1 MNILGIDTSC
11 DDTSIAL
18 VKQYGDQND
27 PDFDI
32 ISNAISSQIKIHKKW
47 GGVFPALAKREH
59 QKNLV
64 VVLKKCL
71 QTPKYLKTNKQK
83 TQVLDIN
90 KIKEILQ
97 REPGLADKLINFL
110 NHYQKPDIDLIA
122 VTVGPGLEPCL
133 WTGINFAKA
142 LAFVWDI
149 PLIPVNHI
157 EGHMLSIL
165 NTDKKIIFPTISLVA
180 SGGHTQIVLMEK
192 HEKYQILGKTRD
204 DAAGECFDKIARIL
218 GLPYPGGPEV
228 EKLAKKFDI
237 KNEKFNIK
245 LPRPMLNTNDFDF
258 SFSGLKTAVLYD
270 YKKRKPTERK
280 SKNYIKEMCWHA
292 QNAIFD
298 VLAKKT
304 INATKQ
310 YNAKT
315 IILGGGV
322 SASQSL
328 KDFLNAKINKELT
341 GVNFIIPTKELSTDN
356 GAMIAITSFF
366 HKDKIYKPDNFIA
379 NSKIKL

>member
-1 MNILGIDTSC
+1 MKILGIDTSC

-18 VKQYGDQND
+18 VNQYGSESN
-27 PDFDI
+27 PCFDI
-32 ISNAISSQIKIHKKW
+32 ISNAISSQIEIHKKW

-71 QTPKYLKTNKQK
+71 QAPKYLKTNKEK
-83 TQVLDIN
+83 TQVPN
-90 KIKEILQ
+90 EEEIKNILQ
-97 REPGLADKLINFL
+97 REPGLAEKLIKFL
-110 NHYQKPDIDLIA
+110 NKYQKPEIDLIA
-122 VTVGPGLEPCL
+122 ITVGPGLEPCL

-142 LAFVWDI
+142 LALAWNL
-149 PLIPVNHI
+149 PLIPINHI

-165 NTDKKIIFPTISLVA
+165 NTDKKIIFPAISLVA
-180 SGGHTQIVLMEK
+180 SGGHTQIVLIEK
-192 HEKYQILGKTRD
+192 HGKYEILGKTRD

-228 EKLAKKFDI
+228 EKIAKSFDQ

-270 YKKRKPTERK
+270 YKKRKPSERK
-280 SKNYIKEMCWHA
+280 SKSYIKEMCWHA

-304 INATKQ
+304 IASAKLH
-310 YNAKT
+310 NAKT

-328 KDFLNAKINKELT
+328 KEFLNAKINKELAGT
-341 GVNFIIPTKELSTDN
+341 NFIIPQKELSTDN
-356 GAMIAITSFF
+356 GAMIAITAYF
-366 HKDKIYKPDNFIA
+366 HKDKIYNSNHFIA

>member
-1 MNILGIDTSC
+1 MKILGIDTSC

-18 VKQYGDQND
+18 VNQYGSDTD
-27 PDFDI
+27 PSFDI
-32 ISNAISSQIKIHKKW
+32 ISNAISSQIKIHRKW

-71 QTPKYLKTNKQK
+71 QAPKYLKTNKEK
-83 TQVLDIN
+83 TQALDIN
-90 KIKEILQ
+90 QIKEILQ
-97 REPGLADKLINFL
+97 REPGLADKLIKFL
-110 NHYQKPDIDLIA
+110 NSYQKPDIDLIA

-142 LAFVWDI
+142 LSFAWNI
-149 PLIPVNHI
+149 PLIPANHI
-157 EGHMLSIL
+157 EGHMLSVL
-165 NTDKKIIFPTISLVA
+165 NADQKIKFPAISLVA
-180 SGGHTQIVLMEK
+180 SGGHTQIVLIEK
-192 HEKYQILGKTRD
+192 HGKYEILGKTRD

-218 GLPYPGGPEV
+218 GLPYPGGPVV
-228 EKLAKKFDI
+228 EKMAKSFDI
-237 KNEKFNIK
+237 KNPKFNIK
-245 LPRPMLNTNDFDF
+245 LPRPMLNTDDFDF

-270 YKKRKPTERK
+270 FKKRKPSERK
-280 SKNYIKEMCWHA
+280 SKNYIKEMCYEA

-304 INATKQ
+304 IKAGKLN
-310 YNAKT
+310 NVKT

-328 KDFLNAKINKELT
+328 KEFLSAKINKELPE
-341 GVNFIIPTKELSTDN
+341 VDFVIPVKELSTDN
-356 GAMIAITSFF
+356 GAMIAITAYF
-366 HKDKIYKPDNFIA
+366 HKDKIYNSNNFIA